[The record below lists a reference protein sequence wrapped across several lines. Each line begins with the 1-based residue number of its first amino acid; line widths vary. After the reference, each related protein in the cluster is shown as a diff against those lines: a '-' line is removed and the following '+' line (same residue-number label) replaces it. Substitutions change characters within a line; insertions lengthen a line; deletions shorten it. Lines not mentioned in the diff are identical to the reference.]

1 MQMSK
6 EWARS
11 ENVAMLNGGIHS
23 SSERELHWLSDLLQ
37 VTLRSLCVC
46 QSFSHVQLFAT
57 PWTVACQAPLSMRFP
72 RQEDQNGLP
81 VPSPGNLP
89 DIRIKP
95 ESPTLAGRYFAMD
108 LPGKTQ
114 IAQYYCLSEQEVR
127 LCSVA
132 KYIWPKGSEF
142 QKKTKVCGSFYQPC
156 KADSL
161 LNNPIPSFVK

>member
-1 MQMSK
+1 M
-6 EWARS
+6 A
-11 ENVAMLNGGIHS
+11 
-23 SSERELHWLSDLLQ
+23 LQ
-37 VTLRSLCVC
+37 
-46 QSFSHVQLFAT
+46 
-57 PWTVACQAPLSMRFP
+57 TVANQAPLSMEFF
-72 RQEDQNGLP
+72 RQEYSSGLLF
-81 VPSPGNLP
+81 PSLGHLADPG
-89 DIRIKP
+89 IKP